1 MFCRQDGSLGPSQIP
16 AFRAQLLDSAILC
29 DREYGVSGWRFRFEK
44 LTLLCQDQASLDPHG
59 SPVHQF
65 HFLVLQY
72 LLAIHRTLRGI
83 MSTIRMGRLDGW
95 GFLRKCDAQYS
106 GE

>member
-16 AFRAQLLDSAILC
+16 SRAQLLDSAILC
-29 DREYGVSGWRFRFEK
+29 DREYGVSGWRLLLKK
-44 LTLLCQDQASLDPHG
+44 LTSLGQDKQSLDPHG
-59 SPVHQF
+59 SPARQF

-72 LLAIHRTLRGI
+72 PLAIHRTLRGI